1 MLKTILDLNTW
12 CKKICDEIDVSS
24 HLIGIEFVDKKI
36 VCGKFNG
43 IFSKQK
49 AKKIT
54 EIIALEGDFL
64 KSNYRYWFVY
74 EKTDGILYL
83 FLYKFPSLNNV

>member
-12 CKKICDEIDVSS
+12 CKKICDEIEGSS
-24 HLIGIEFVDKKI
+24 NLVGLEFVDQKI
-36 VCGKFNG
+36 VCGKFNVE
-43 IFSKQK
+43 FSRQR

-54 EIIALEGDFL
+54 EIITLEGDFL

-74 EKTDGILYL
+74 EKSEGILYL
-83 FLYKFPSLNNV
+83 FLYKFPQLNV